1 MKWTKEEELIVY
13 NTLSRHNLDPN
24 DLPLEALSTRLG
36 RTKDAIR
43 RKARR
48 LKETPPEIEETW
60 DAEQSKQLWDLYSSG
75 LSTLEI
81 KRALDFHAELSQI
94 ETKAKELRATVS
106 ASVRKYAESI
116 GLPCAKV
123 LRLETLRYFSE
134 HRKTTSDFTRKI
146 LHGKIKNG

>member
-106 ASVRKYAESI
+106 ASVRKYAAAH

-123 LRLETLRYFSE
+123 LKLETLRYFLE
-134 HRKTTSDFTRKI
+134 HGKTTSDFTRKI